1 MSSRVYK
8 EFGNNGRVLVHAFGA
23 FGDRG
28 NDNRDCR
35 MNKDFR
41 MMERSTAIVKG
52 TKGEF
57 GRGFLCW
64 WRSNG

>member
-1 MSSRVYK
+1 MDIENKQVVLLSFSS
-8 EFGNNGRVLVHAFGA
+8 

-35 MNKDFR
+35 MNESFR

-57 GRGFLCW
+57 
-64 WRSNG
+64 